1 MSNCVN
7 NYVPDF
13 VPQDLS
19 WYERNGLMTWY
30 EQIKCENF
38 VCNIDKHFKEV
49 NVINLDIIHREARG
63 ENVPDDLFRYY

>member
-49 NVINLDIIHREARG
+49 NVIKLDIIHREARG
-63 ENVPDDLFRYY
+63 ENVPDDLLRYY

>member
-13 VPQDLS
+13 VPQDLP

-38 VCNIDKHFKEV
+38 VCNIDKHFKEA
-49 NVINLDIIHREARG
+49 NVINLDIIH
-63 ENVPDDLFRYY
+63 

>member
-63 ENVPDDLFRYY
+63 ENVPDDLLRYY